1 MAVVNKE
8 VQNSKVHR
16 ESSPQLHTVRQLLGY
31 VPVVIF
37 LVLVGLFLTWRP
49 IQVARL
55 IRDIERLNRLKTELR
70 ETNVRLKLERST
82 LTCLDRIE
90 RLARREYG
98 FIDPNK
104 SQVIDVFIK
113 DSVPRKSPLRSP
125 L

>member
-1 MAVVNKE
+1 MESPVTIVNKE
-8 VQNSKVHR
+8 IKNSKIHR
-16 ESSPQLHTVRQLLGY
+16 ELSPHAVRQLLGY

-55 IRDIERLNRLKTELR
+55 IRDIERLNKLKIELR

-82 LTCLDRIE
+82 LTCLE
-90 RLARREYG
+90 RVEKLARREYG

-113 DSVPRKSPLRSP
+113 DSAPRP
-125 L
+125 